1 MNMQE
6 LKTTSADNASRES
19 NKQIQSHRME
29 VYHTNQEYTEL
40 ETEKE
45 LIKKLVFKL
54 LKKWKN

>member
-19 NKQIQSHRME
+19 KRQIQSHRME
-29 VYHTNQEYTEL
+29 VYHNQEYAEL

-54 LKKWKN
+54 LKKWRN